1 MGQKLEDL
9 KRRKQI
15 KRRTNQK
22 NKTMSFKLNKNK
34 FDFGSKK
41 SNNKRPWST
50 DLFGERDFSEHNIHA
65 RKTEGNVNRKK
76 KKK

>member
-41 SNNKRPWST
+41 PNNKRGWST

-65 RKTEGNVNRKK
+65 RKTEGRINRKK